1 MGLVPV
7 VDEQGHYAGLLGGV
21 ENAGLLELLAGELLL
36 LTGGDPMI
44 TAFTTLWLSAVVS
57 AAIDNIPFVATMIPL
72 IQSMEIGLG
81 GVQSM
86 ELVWWSLTLGACR
99 SAIGQF
105 PLKNSLVD
113 VAKADDTRHPFVFP
127 HHRNASDTV

>member
-1 MGLVPV
+1 
-7 VDEQGHYAGLLGGV
+7 
-21 ENAGLLELLAGELLL
+21 
-36 LTGGDPMI
+36 MI

-81 GVQSM
+81 GAQSM

-127 HHRNASDTV
+127 HHRDASDTV